1 MAVVLRPFA
10 PADEPAARAAHHDFT
25 GAGMTFLLNFEPDL
39 SFQSWLNTLTDIR
52 LGRHLPDNTVHSA
65 FFAAVVDG
73 HLVGRVSVRFELN
86 PFLASRG
93 GHIGYAVLREHRRR
107 GYASEM
113 LSLGL
118 DVANSEGVNPVL
130 IVCDDDNVGSATVI
144 ERCGGVLETVV
155 TDDEGSYRRYWIH
168 RDR

>member
-1 MAVVLRPFA
+1 MAVVLRPFVS
-10 PADEPAARAAHHDFT
+10 ADEPTARAAHHDFT
-25 GAGMTFLLNFEPDL
+25 GTGMTFLLNFEPDL
-39 SFQSWLNTLTDIR
+39 SFQSWLDTLADIER
-52 LGRHLPDNTVHSA
+52 GRHLPDNTVRSA

-93 GHIGYAVLREHRRR
+93 GHIGYAVLHEHRRR

-118 DVANSEGVNPVL
+118 DVANCGAVNPVL

-144 ERCGGVLETVV
+144 ERCGGVLESVV
-155 TDDEGSYRRYWIH
+155 TDDEGPYRRYWIH
-168 RDR
+168 RDC